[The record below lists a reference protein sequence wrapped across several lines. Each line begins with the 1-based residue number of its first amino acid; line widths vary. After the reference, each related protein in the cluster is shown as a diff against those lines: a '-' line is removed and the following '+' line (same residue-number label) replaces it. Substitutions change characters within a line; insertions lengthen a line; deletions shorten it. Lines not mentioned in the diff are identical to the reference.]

1 MGKSTLLN
9 RLVGERLSI
18 VTSKPQTTRRR
29 TVGIFTDEA
38 HQAVFVDTPGLLDP
52 RYPLQRSMRAE
63 AIGALEGADVVVAVV
78 DAGFEDSLAWA
89 EKRELTPEAHNI
101 LCINKIDR
109 IGESGLTALL
119 DRFAAGGWQAVLP
132 TAATTGAGV
141 EELRRAILERLPE
154 SPPFYPEDELS
165 DAPVREFVGELV
177 RETCFEELSQE
188 LPYSIAVRVEEF
200 KERGPEHPLYIEATV
215 FVERESQ
222 KGIVIGSG
230 GRMIRGI
237 GTRARVKAEEF
248 LGRRVFLQL
257 RVKILPN
264 WRKQHKYLRVLGF
277 SLPPEDI

>member
-1 MGKSTLLN
+1 M
-9 RLVGERLSI
+9 GERLSI

-29 TVGIFTDEA
+29 TLGIFTDEG

-52 RYPLQRSMRAE
+52 RYLLQRSMRAE

-78 DAGFEDSLAWA
+78 DAGFPDSVVWA
-89 EKRELTPEAHNI
+89 AEQELPIEAHKI

-109 IGESGLTALL
+109 ISESGLAALL
-119 DRFAAGGWQAVLP
+119 ARFATGGWEAVVP
-132 TAATTGAGV
+132 TVASTGAGIDD
-141 EELRRAILERLPE
+141 LRGAILERLPE

-165 DAPVREFVGELV
+165 DAPVREFVAELI

-188 LPYSIAVRVEEF
+188 VPYSIAVRVEEF
-200 KERGPEHPLYIEATV
+200 KDRGPEHPLYIEATV
-215 FVERESQ
+215 FVERDSQ

-237 GTRARVKAEEF
+237 GTRARAKAEEF
-248 LGRRVFLQL
+248 LCRRVFLEL
-257 RVKILPN
+257 RVKVLPN

-277 SLPPEDI
+277 SLPPEDA

>member
-29 TVGIFTDEA
+29 TLGIYTDEA

-63 AIGALEGADVVVAVV
+63 AIAALEGADVVVAVV
-78 DAGFEDSLAWA
+78 DAGFDDSVAWA
-89 EKRELTPEAHNI
+89 AEQKLPADAHKI
-101 LCINKIDR
+101 VCINKIDR
-109 IGESGLTALL
+109 ITESNLANLL
-119 DRFAAGGWQAVLP
+119 VRFATPPWEAVAP
-132 TAATTGAGV
+132 TVATTGAGIDD
-141 EELRRAILERLPE
+141 LRGAILERLPE

-165 DAPVREFVGELV
+165 DAPVREFVAELV

-188 LPYSIAVRVEEF
+188 LPYSIAVQVEEF
-200 KERGPEHPLYIEATV
+200 KDRGPEHPLYIEATV

-222 KGIVIGSG
+222 KGMVIGSG
-230 GRMIRGI
+230 GRMIRAI
-237 GTRARVKAEEF
+237 GTRARGKAEEF
-248 LGRRVFLQL
+248 LGRRVYLEL
-257 RVKILPN
+257 RVKVLPN

-277 SLPPEDI
+277 SLPPEDA